1 MNFEYLYYLLDQLK
15 LNEMSV
21 KELQELKTWIENND
35 NIKPNVK
42 ECDIWVLNEE
52 LENR

>member
-1 MNFEYLYYLLDQLK
+1 MNFEYLYYLLEQLK

-21 KELQELKTWIENND
+21 KELESLKTWIENND
-35 NIKPNVK
+35 SINSTVK
-42 ECDIWVLNEE
+42 DCDIWIIDEE